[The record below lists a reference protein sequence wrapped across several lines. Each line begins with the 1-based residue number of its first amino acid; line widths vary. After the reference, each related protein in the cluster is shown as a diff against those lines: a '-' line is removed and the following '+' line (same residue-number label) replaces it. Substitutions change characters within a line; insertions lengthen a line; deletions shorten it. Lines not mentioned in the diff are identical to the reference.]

1 MAFGFFD
8 EQKMQMR
15 IINFQ
20 FFINFTSNI
29 GLIKNSVIYI
39 LEKLKIDSSFTIIV
53 FYFKN
58 SWNKDCFEMNCMTF
72 SCHFL
77 AIPMFIFHKTE
88 VLTVILRCL
97 SGHTY
102 DWFKSY
108 DTKRKYFH
116 FFFFCDFVQK
126 QKFASFAFFAFL
138 CFLSSFLYQLSFTLV
153 KHLKMTVW
161 ISVLWKINM

>member
-29 GLIKNSVIYI
+29 GLIKNSVLYI

-58 SWNKDCFEMNCMTF
+58 SWNMTGVNNSSQPTF
-72 SCHFL
+72 QDSLIKNF
-77 AIPMFIFHKTE
+77 
-88 VLTVILRCL
+88 VI
-97 SGHTY
+97 G
-102 DWFKSY
+102 
-108 DTKRKYFH
+108 
-116 FFFFCDFVQK
+116 
-126 QKFASFAFFAFL
+126 
-138 CFLSSFLYQLSFTLV
+138 
-153 KHLKMTVW
+153 
-161 ISVLWKINM
+161 ISEKLI

>member
-29 GLIKNSVIYI
+29 GLIKNSVLYI

-58 SWNKDCFEMNCMTF
+58 SWNMTGMNKFSQPTF
-72 SCHFL
+72 QDSL
-77 AIPMFIFHKTE
+77 IKNA
-88 VLTVILRCL
+88 VI
-97 SGHTY
+97 G
-102 DWFKSY
+102 
-108 DTKRKYFH
+108 
-116 FFFFCDFVQK
+116 
-126 QKFASFAFFAFL
+126 
-138 CFLSSFLYQLSFTLV
+138 
-153 KHLKMTVW
+153 
-161 ISVLWKINM
+161 ISEKLI